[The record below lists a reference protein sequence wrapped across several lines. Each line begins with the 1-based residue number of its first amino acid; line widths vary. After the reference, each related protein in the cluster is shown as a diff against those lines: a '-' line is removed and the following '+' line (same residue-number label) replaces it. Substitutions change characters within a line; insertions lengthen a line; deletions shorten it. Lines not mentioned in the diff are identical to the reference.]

1 MYKINNPIKA
11 DILPHVVRLYAEKL
25 NKEYLPIYSESNTL
39 IHLIDSIREAHK
51 NENFFI
57 NLNNYFTN
65 EDYCVFKNQVDINI
79 GKLHKLD
86 NEDKNLAEN
95 FANYLNI
102 YINDERPTDK
112 MLGRFLNFVFQISF
126 EVTKYNY
133 ICLITNKEN
142 LDFITEY
149 ISKYSY
155 SKEIQISKLQ
165 DFDETIIEPS
175 LYDYADNDYS
185 IEIDRCGILPCKLKN
200 DQFLEAYLISN
211 LK

>member
-1 MYKINNPIKA
+1 MVRILNPIRGGY
-11 DILPHVVRLYAEKL
+11 LPQVVQLYAKKL
-25 NKEYLPIYSESNTL
+25 NQEYLPIYSESNTI

-51 NENFFI
+51 KQKILI

-79 GKLHKLD
+79 GKLHRLD
-86 NEDKNLAEN
+86 KDDNNLAEN

-102 YINDERPTDK
+102 NINDLTPTDN

-126 EVTKYNY
+126 EVIKYNY

-142 LDFITEY
+142 LNFINGY
-149 ISKYSY
+149 ISKYS
-155 SKEIQISKLQ
+155 KIQISQLHQ
-165 DFDETIIEPS
+165 FDETIIEPS
-175 LYDYADNDYS
+175 LYNYADNDYS
-185 IEIDRCGILPCKLKN
+185 IEIDRCGILPYKLKN
-200 DQFLEAYLISN
+200 DQFLVAYLISN